1 MLKTVGNHPQP
12 RLHLPLTHLA
22 GYELAIFDQHP
33 YDRGDGYKLNPR
45 STAASVDENKV
56 FRASYG
62 NELQYQRLAYEAR
75 EAWKR
80 WNDELGPGRELFVAS
95 GMLRVQHARELDES
109 EKRTL
114 ENMAAEGLRDTQFVL
129 SSDDDQR
136 RAQERGWAH
145 KLLRFAIPKTDVRET
160 FEAVLDST
168 AGYVYPSR
176 ACAYLADKLRKKGA
190 EFVEGAEEGEFA
202 SFVVAGSGDSKRV
215 TGIRTKDGKEHFADL
230 VIMACK
236 RPSCCASPLAD
247 IERRRVCNTNARP
260 RSEPCPRGHSR

>member
-1 MLKTVGNHPQP
+1 MI
-12 RLHLPLTHLA
+12 RLA
-22 GYELAIFDQHP
+22 GYELAVFDQHP
-33 YDRGDGYKLNPR
+33 YDRGDGYKLNPG

-62 NELQYQRLAYEAR
+62 SELQYQRLAYEAR
-75 EAWKR
+75 EVWKR
-80 WNDELGPGRELFVAS
+80 WNDELGPGKELFVAS

-114 ENMAAEGLRDTQFVL
+114 ENMTAEGLRDTQFVL
-129 SSDDDQR
+129 LSDDDRR

-145 KLLRFAIPKTDVRET
+145 KLLRFAIPKTDGKET

-190 EFVEGAEEGEFA
+190 EFIEGPEKGEFA
-202 SFVVAGSGDSKRV
+202 SFVVEGSGNSKRV
-215 TGIRTKDGKEHFADL
+215 TGIRTKDGKEHLADL
-230 VIMACK
+230 VIMACEL
-236 RPSCCASPLAD
+236 PSSRTSPLA
-247 IERRRVCNTNARP
+247 ELEKRWVSNTDACP
-260 RSEPCPRGHSR
+260 RSEPRP